1 MNEERI
7 KFVLL
12 TALSGVKT
20 YIRVDAIVQ
29 LLEEDDKTYLYT
41 INDNAPMMV
50 KEHMEEIVARIG
62 DTL

>member
-29 LLEEDDKTYLYT
+29 LMEEDDRTYLYI
-41 INDNAPMMV
+41 INDSAPMIV
-50 KEHMEEIVARIG
+50 KERMEEIVTRIG
-62 DTL
+62 DAL

>member
-1 MNEERI
+1 MNEEKI

-29 LLEEDDKTYLYT
+29 LMEEDDRTYLYI
-41 INDNAPMMV
+41 INDSAPMIV
-50 KEHMEEIVARIG
+50 KERMEEIVTRIG
-62 DTL
+62 DAL

>member
-1 MNEERI
+1 MNEEKI

-29 LLEEDDKTYLYT
+29 LMEEDDKTYLYI
-41 INDNAPMMV
+41 INDSAPMIV
-50 KEHMEEIVARIG
+50 KERMEEIVTRIG
-62 DTL
+62 DAL

>member
-29 LLEEDDKTYLYT
+29 LMEEDDKTYLYI
-41 INDNAPMMV
+41 INDSAPMIV
-50 KEHMEEIVARIG
+50 KERMEEIVARIG
-62 DTL
+62 DAL

>member
-12 TALSGVKT
+12 TAISGVKT

-29 LLEEDDKTYLYT
+29 LVEEDDKTYLYT
-41 INDNAPMMV
+41 INDSAPMIV
-50 KEHMEEIVARIG
+50 KERMEEIVTRIG
-62 DTL
+62 DAL

>member
-12 TALSGVKT
+12 TAISGVKT

-29 LLEEDDKTYLYT
+29 LVEEDDKTYLYT
-41 INDNAPMMV
+41 INDSAPMIV
-50 KEHMEEIVARIG
+50 KERMEEIVARIG

>member
-29 LLEEDDKTYLYT
+29 LMEEDDRTYLYI
-41 INDNAPMMV
+41 INDSAPMIV
-50 KEHMEEIVARIG
+50 KECMEEIVTRIG

>member
-12 TALSGVKT
+12 TAISGVKT

-29 LLEEDDKTYLYT
+29 LVEEDDKTYLYT
-41 INDNAPMMV
+41 INDSAPMIV
-50 KEHMEEIVARIG
+50 KEHMEEIVAKIG

>member
-12 TALSGVKT
+12 TAISGVKT

-29 LLEEDDKTYLYT
+29 LIEEDDRTYLYM
-41 INDNAPMMV
+41 INDSAPMMV
-50 KEHMEEIVARIG
+50 KEHMGEIVARIG
-62 DTL
+62 DAA

>member
-12 TALSGVKT
+12 TAISGVKT

-29 LLEEDDKTYLYT
+29 LIEEDDRTYLYM
-41 INDNAPMMV
+41 INDSAPMMV
-50 KEHMEEIVARIG
+50 KEHMEEIVAKIG
-62 DTL
+62 DAL

>member
-29 LLEEDDKTYLYT
+29 LMEEDDKTYLYI
-41 INDNAPMMV
+41 INDSAPMIV
-50 KEHMEEIVARIG
+50 KERMEEIVTRIG
-62 DTL
+62 DAL